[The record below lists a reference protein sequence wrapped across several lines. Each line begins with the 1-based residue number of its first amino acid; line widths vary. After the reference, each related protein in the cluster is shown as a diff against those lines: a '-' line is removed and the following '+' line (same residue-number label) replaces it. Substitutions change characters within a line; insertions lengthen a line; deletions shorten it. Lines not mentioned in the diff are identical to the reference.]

1 MIFLFGYVKP
11 QKSELLVRELEEY
24 NGIYCS
30 LCKSL
35 GKQYG
40 LAARLALNY
49 DCTFYALVL
58 ISAGSKPSPGFQRG
72 KCVVNPLKQCVFCSE
87 EEQQFHQASALTM
100 ILLYHKLMDDI
111 RDSKAVKKL
120 RSILVLPFVKHA
132 YHKAVSDYPRFGEII
147 AEAMKTQCEI
157 EKSEPRNLDCCA
169 EPTAHMMERIMEISS
184 GEPPA
189 SSRSRILNRFGYY
202 LGRWIYFID
211 AADDLEDDI
220 KTGAFNPLISR
231 FHLNGASKEEE
242 LRSAKS
248 YANDVLNQ
256 TLSQLG
262 AALNLLEMNSM
273 GPIVRNVV
281 ILGLPQIQKKLLFEK
296 EKTNV

>member
-30 LCKSL
+30 LCRSL
-35 GKQYG
+35 GKKYG

-58 ISAGSKPSPGFQRG
+58 ISANSKPFPGFQKGR
-72 KCVVNPLKQCVFCSE
+72 CVVNPLKRCVFCSK
-87 EEQQFHQASALTM
+87 EEQEFHQASALTV
-100 ILLYHKLMDDI
+100 ILLYHKLLDDI
-111 RDSKAVKKL
+111 RDSRTIKKFL
-120 RSILVLPFVKHA
+120 RVLVLPIVRHA
-132 YHKAVSDYPRFGEII
+132 YRRAVSDYPRFGEIV
-147 AEAMKTQCEI
+147 AEAMKMQCEM
-157 EKSEPRNLDCCA
+157 EKKEPTGLDCCA
-169 EPTAHMMERIMEISS
+169 EPTARMMEQIMELSS
-184 GEPPA
+184 EEAPA
-189 SSRSRILNRFGYY
+189 SPRSRILNRFGYY

-220 KTGAFNPLISR
+220 KNGAFNPLISR
-231 FHLNGASKEEE
+231 FQLDGESKMEEFQNA
-242 LRSAKS
+242 RS

-256 TLSQLG
+256 TLSQMG
-262 AALNLLEMNSM
+262 AALNLMEMNSM

-281 ILGLPQIQKKLLFEK
+281 ILGLPQMQKELLFKK